1 MIFDNATVIT
11 MNPRREIISNGAV
24 VMEGRYIVAVGKS
37 RELRE
42 RFPEHTIV
50 DCSGNVLMPGLIDT
64 HVHTAQAMLR
74 GCADDLTLLDWLG
87 KRVWVLQGS
96 YTAEDGRASAALCA
110 LEMIKSG
117 TTSFI
122 EAMLAERYGI
132 DGVAEVLIQSGMRAA
147 IGKIV
152 MDQPSYGKVQ
162 SFMHPG
168 LVEDG
173 ETSIRNTLAAFDRW
187 NGAGDGRI
195 QIWFGPR
202 TPGGVTPSLYDEI
215 SKLARQRGMGITIHN
230 SEIRDDLA
238 YAAAQGCRSAVE
250 FVHAHG
256 LLGPRTVLAHCV
268 WTDEEDWKLMAETG
282 THVSH
287 NPASN
292 AKTAT
297 GIAPVDGMLAA
308 GVNVTLACDGG
319 PSNNTYDMIRDMR
332 LASYLI
338 CLRENNP
345 TAVPAEAVL
354 EMATINGAKAMGL
367 ADEIGSIEPGK
378 RADFIVINMD
388 APHLT
393 PAWDP
398 VSTIAYA
405 ATGTDVDTV
414 VIDGKIVMEH
424 RQVRTLDEQAILAD
438 VRQRY
443 RAVGERGG
451 LQIGP
456 RWPVL

>member
-1 MIFDNATVIT
+1 
-11 MNPRREIISNGAV
+11 
-24 VMEGRYIVAVGKS
+24 
-37 RELRE
+37 
-42 RFPEHTIV
+42 
-50 DCSGNVLMPGLIDT
+50 MPGLIDT

-132 DGVAEVLIQSGMRAA
+132 DGVAEVSSSPGCAPRSARSSWISLPTARCRASCTLA
-147 IGKIV
+147 
-152 MDQPSYGKVQ
+152 
-162 SFMHPG
+162 

-215 SKLARQRGMGITIHN
+215 SKLARERNMGITIHN

-250 FVHAHG
+250 FIHAHG

-268 WTDEEDWKLMAETG
+268 WTDEADWKLMAETG

-332 LASYLI
+332 LASYLG
-338 CLRENNP
+338 CLRENDP

-367 ADEIGSIEPGK
+367 ADQIGSIEAGK

-424 RQVRTLDEQAILAD
+424 RQVRTLDEQAILED
-438 VRQRY
+438 VRERY
-443 RAVGERGG
+443 RAVG
-451 LQIGP
+451 
-456 RWPVL
+456 

>member
-1 MIFDNATVIT
+1 
-11 MNPRREIISNGAV
+11 
-24 VMEGRYIVAVGKS
+24 
-37 RELRE
+37 
-42 RFPEHTIV
+42 
-50 DCSGNVLMPGLIDT
+50 
-64 HVHTAQAMLR
+64 
-74 GCADDLTLLDWLG
+74 
-87 KRVWVLQGS
+87 
-96 YTAEDGRASAALCA
+96 
-110 LEMIKSG
+110 
-117 TTSFI
+117 
-122 EAMLAERYGI
+122 
-132 DGVAEVLIQSGMRAA
+132 
-147 IGKIV
+147 
-152 MDQPSYGKVQ
+152 MDQPSYGKVN

-173 ETSIRNTLAAFDRW
+173 ETSIRNTLAAYDRW

-202 TPGGVTPSLYDEI
+202 TPGGVTPSIYDEI
-215 SKLARQRGMGITIHN
+215 SKLARERNMGITIHN
-230 SEIRDDLA
+230 SEIRYDLA
-238 YAAAQGCRSAVE
+238 YAATQGCRSAVE
-250 FVHAHG
+250 FIHAHG

-268 WTDEEDWKLMAETG
+268 WTDKEDWELMAKTG

-297 GIAPVDGMLAA
+297 GIAPVNGMLAA
-308 GVNVTLACDGG
+308 GVNVSLACDGG

-332 LASYLI
+332 LASYLGS
-338 CLRENNP
+338 LRENDP
-345 TAVPAEAVL
+345 TVVSAETVL

-367 ADEIGSIEPGK
+367 AAQIGSIEPGK

-393 PAWDP
+393 PTWDP

-405 ATGTDVDTV
+405 ATGADVDTV

-424 RQVRTLDEQAILAD
+424 RQIRTLDEQVILED
-438 VRQRY
+438 VRKRY
-443 RAVGERGG
+443 RAVGERGD

>member
-1 MIFDNATVIT
+1 VIFDNATIIT
-11 MNPRREIISNGAV
+11 MNPRREIVTNGSV
-24 VMEGRYIVAVGKS
+24 VMEDRNIIAVGKS

-42 RFPEHTIV
+42 RFPEHKVI
-50 DCSGNVLMPGLIDT
+50 DCSGDVLLPGLIDT

-74 GCADDLTLLDWLG
+74 GCADDLALLDWLG

-96 YTAEDGRASAALCA
+96 YTEEDGRASAALCA

-132 DGVAEVLIQSGMRAA
+132 DGVAEVVLQSGMRAA

-152 MDQPSYGKVQ
+152 MDQPSYAGRE

-168 LVEDG
+168 LIEDG
-173 ETSIRNTLAAFDRW
+173 ETSIRNTLAAFDKW
-187 NGAGDGRI
+187 NGKGDGRL

-215 SKLARQRGMGITIHN
+215 SRLAAERGMGITIHN
-230 SEIRDDLA
+230 SEVKDDLA
-238 YAAAQGCRSAVE
+238 YAASQGCRSAVE
-250 FVHAHG
+250 FIHEHG
-256 LLGPRTVLAHCV
+256 LLGPRTVLAHVV
-268 WTDEEDWKLMAETG
+268 WTDEADWKLMAETG
-282 THVSH
+282 THASH

-292 AKTAT
+292 SKTAT
-297 GIAPVDGMLAA
+297 GIAPVSGMMAA
-308 GVNVTLACDGG
+308 GVNVSLACDGG

-332 LASYLI
+332 LASYLGS
-338 CLRENNP
+338 LRENDP
-345 TAVPAEAVL
+345 TVVSAETVL
-354 EMATINGAKAMGL
+354 EMATINGANAMGL
-367 ADEIGSIEPGK
+367 ADQVGSIEAGK

-414 VIDGKIVMEH
+414 VIDGKIVMKH
-424 RQVRTLDEQAILAD
+424 RQVKTLDEHAILED
-438 VRQRY
+438 VRKRC

-456 RWPVL
+456 RWPVI